1 MIDRIDCFE
10 GVRHAAFMAMVRSEF
25 LRVRRSPLVAL
36 HAALAA
42 AIGLAAGLYFAAT
55 SWDSLLAYDAFVQLL
70 GAGASLLA
78 GISCGLSLETERE
91 AGDYANLAGHPSRR
105 KAFCAKGVVLLGMGS
120 LACLAA
126 LFLFVGVLMLAGK
139 PVPSAGIVALTFVA
153 LTAGSVA
160 LYVISIVV
168 ALIWGRNAA
177 ITIGA
182 LGFMV
187 ALASLGGLGNGLVTG
202 TLSASIAPLALMAV
216 PFTWPARLA
225 SLSVEIPLAAAGR
238 VPGTDG
244 MLEALASNT
253 QASIALCAVGT
264 AIVIAAWMA
273 YVSCFE
279 DTRRTKE

>member
-10 GVRHAAFMAMVRSEF
+10 GVRHTAFMAMVRSEL

-120 LACLAA
+120 LACLCA
-126 LFLFVGVLMLAGK
+126 LLLFVGALAFAGK
-139 PVPSAGIVALTFVA
+139 PVPSAGIVALSFVA
-153 LTAGSVA
+153 LTGASAALYAISIIVA
-160 LYVISIVV
+160 LQ
-168 ALIWGRNAA
+168 WGRNAA
-177 ITIGA
+177 IALGA
-182 LGFMV
+182 LGFMT

-202 TLSASIAPLALMAV
+202 TMSASVAPLALMTV

-225 SLSVEIPLAAAGR
+225 SLSVEVPLAAAGYAPGAAGMFEVL
-238 VPGTDG
+238 VPN
-244 MLEALASNT
+244 A
-253 QASIALCAVGT
+253 QASIALCVAGT
-264 AIVIAAWMA
+264 ALIAAVWA
-273 YVSCFE
+273 VYVSRFE
-279 DTRRTKE
+279 DARRTKE